1 MRALLID
8 PIEQKV
14 SEFDYD
20 GDSSK
25 IYEMLETEGH
35 RPRFF
40 DVVSI
45 PWGMDGIYIDD
56 EGLYA
61 PIQYRWSFH
70 AKTHYS
76 EPLRLVNRA
85 LVIGCDD
92 NGESDDC
99 TSGVELGENNITWG
113 WDI

>member
-25 IYEMLETEGH
+25 IYEMLETSGH

-70 AKTHYS
+70 AKTHYVMTM
-76 EPLRLVNRA
+76 VNLTIAR
-85 LVIGCDD
+85 
-92 NGESDDC
+92 
-99 TSGVELGENNITWG
+99 VELNSEKI
-113 WDI
+113 I

>member
-8 PIEQKV
+8 RIEQKV

-25 IYEMLETEGH
+25 IYEMLETTGH

-45 PWGMDGIYIDD
+45 PFGNDGIYIDD
-56 EGLYA
+56 EGLFA
-61 PIQYRWSFH
+61 PIQFMWSFNWH
-70 AKTHYS
+70 NWK
-76 EPLRLVNRA
+76 EPIRLVNKA
-85 LVIGCDD
+85 LVIGCDN
-92 NGESDDC
+92 NGDAEDS
-99 TSGVELGENNITWG
+99 TSGVEIINHIKWG
-113 WDI
+113 AWGK

>member
-25 IYEMLETEGH
+25 IYEMLETSGH

-45 PWGMDGIYIDD
+45 PC
-56 EGLYA
+56 
-61 PIQYRWSFH
+61 RWSFH

-76 EPLRLVNRA
+76 EPIRLVNRA

-92 NGESDDC
+92 NGDSDDC
-99 TSGVELGENNITWG
+99 TSGVELGKNNITWG